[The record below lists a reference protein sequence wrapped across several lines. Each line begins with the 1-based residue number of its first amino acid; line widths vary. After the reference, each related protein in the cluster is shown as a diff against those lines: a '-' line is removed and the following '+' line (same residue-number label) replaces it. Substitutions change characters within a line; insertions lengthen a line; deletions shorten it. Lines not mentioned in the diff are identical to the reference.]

1 MRNFFILLSIEIIFS
16 VNVFSQSVRNQSVN
30 VERDDTLNI
39 IPPDYERAV
48 EGMMNDWLMSRM
60 IIQKCYRDAAIPIFY
75 DDSIY
80 IKRLQQLPYRIEMPY
95 NSIVRS
101 FIDRYAKNIRQ
112 VEYMVGLG
120 ERYYFPI
127 FEHALAKYDLPL
139 ELKYLPIIESALNSR
154 AISRAGAGGLW
165 QFMVATGRIYGLEV
179 NSLVD
184 DRCDP
189 VKSSDAAA
197 RYLRDLYNIYSDW
210 HLVIAAYN
218 CGPGNVAR
226 AIRHAGGVTNYWAIY
241 PYLPRETRG
250 YVPIFIAANYIM
262 NFYQKHNMCPATPP
276 FVQVTD
282 TVNVTQRIH
291 LEQVANVLNIPIG
304 ELRFLN
310 PQYRQD
316 IIPGNIKPYS
326 LVLPMNMVASF
337 SANLDSIIAFRA
349 NELVAKQV
357 VVEPSGA
364 NHQSSRNSSNS
375 SVTYYKV
382 RNGDTLGAIAR
393 KYGTTTTNIKQWNG
407 LKKDYIYAGQRLKI
421 YKK

>member
-1 MRNFFILLSIEIIFS
+1 MRKYIFFVIVS
-16 VNVFSQSVRNQSVN
+16 VFFFLNGFSQNDKNQSLE
-30 VERDDTLNI
+30 VERDDTSNI
-39 IPPDYERAV
+39 VPPDYERAV
-48 EGMMNDWLMSRM
+48 EDMMNDWLMSRM
-60 IIQKCYRDAAIPIFY
+60 IIQKCHRDAAMPVYY
-75 DDSIY
+75 DDSVY
-80 IKRLQQLPYRIEMPY
+80 IRRLQQLPYRIEMPY

-101 FIDRYAKNIRQ
+101 FIDRYARNIRQ
-112 VEYMVGLG
+112 VEYMAGLG
-120 ERYYFPI
+120 EHYYFQI

-184 DRCDP
+184 DRSDP
-189 VKSSDAAA
+189 VKSSEAAA
-197 RYLRDLYNIYSDW
+197 RYLRDLYNIYCDW

-226 AIRHAGGVTNYWAIY
+226 AIRNAGGKTNYWAIY

-262 NFYQKHNMCPATPP
+262 NFYQHHNMCPATPP

-282 TVNVTQRIH
+282 TINVTQRIH
-291 LEQVANVLNIPIG
+291 LEQIANVLSIPIE

-310 PQYRQD
+310 PQYKQD

-326 LVLPMNMVASF
+326 LVLPMKQVSAF
-337 SANLDSIIAFRA
+337 SVNLDSIIAFRA
-349 NELVAKQV
+349 NELTAKQV
-357 VVEPSGA
+357 LVEPSGKP
-364 NHQSSRNSSNS
+364 NPGTQSSGGI
-375 SVTYYKV
+375 TYYKV
-382 RNGDTLGAIAR
+382 VDGDTLAKIAS
-393 KYGTTTTNIKQWNG
+393 KFKTTIAQIKQWNG
-407 LKKDYIYAGQRLKI
+407 LKKDYIYVGQRLKI
-421 YKK
+421 YK

>member
-1 MRNFFILLSIEIIFS
+1 MRKFFILIFAYILFSINIFS
-16 VNVFSQSVRNQSVN
+16 QTNKHQPVDILRG
-30 VERDDTLNI
+30 DTSI
-39 IPPDYERAV
+39 IVPPDYERAV
-48 EGMMNDWLMSRM
+48 EDMSNYWLISRM
-60 IIQKCYRDAAIPIFY
+60 VIQKCNRDAATPVFY

-101 FIDRYAKNIRQ
+101 FIDRYARSIRQ

-120 ERYYFPI
+120 ESHYFPI
-127 FEHALAKYDLPL
+127 FEHALAKYNLPL
-139 ELKYLPIIESALNSR
+139 ELRYLPIIESALNSR
-154 AISRAGAGGLW
+154 AVSRAGAGGLW
-165 QFMVATGRIYGLEV
+165 QFMVSTGRVYGLEV

-226 AIRHAGGVTNYWAIY
+226 AIRHAGGKTNYWEIY

-262 NFYQKHNMCPATPP
+262 NFYPKHNMCPATPN
-276 FVQVTD
+276 FIQVTD
-282 TVNVTQRIH
+282 TINITQRIH
-291 LEQVANVLNIPIG
+291 LEQIANVLNIPIE

-326 LVLPMNMVASF
+326 LVLPMNQVSSF
-337 SANLDSIIAFRA
+337 SVNLDSIIAFRA
-349 NELVAKQV
+349 DELIAKQI
-357 VVEPSGA
+357 VVEPSGGTGNNGA
-364 NHQSSRNSSNS
+364 
-375 SVTYYKV
+375 VIYYKV
-382 RNGDTLGAIAR
+382 RNGDSLGRIAH
-393 KYGTTTTNIKQWNG
+393 KYRVTVSQIKRWNG
-407 LKKDYIYAGQRLKI
+407 MKKDYVYVGQRLKI
-421 YKK
+421 YK